1 MERTYIA
8 LVHKDL
14 DSDYGVSFPDLP
26 GCITVGSTL
35 EEAHEMAREA
45 LALHLEGLGAD
56 GDAVPPPGSADQ
68 ALVHEDA
75 FDAIALIVVEALP
88 ERTEEEARAEFEAF
102 LASDE
107 YQEIYGHPLTEDEL
121 DDLPDCKEPISE
133 ALAYG
138 IGLRPVTGAGAK
150 WIYAAL
156 VHEDPDRNFSVS
168 FPDLPGCIA
177 AGSVLKEACITARES
192 LALDLQEMAAHGISI
207 PTPSSANSIM
217 DRLDATDAVALV
229 VVEALPERTDV
240 EAHAEFETILAP
252 DEYREIYGE
261 VEGGHPDIDI
271 PSGTFRSL
279 ERQTGVKLQ

>member
-56 GDAVPPPGSADQ
+56 GEAVPPPGSADQ
-68 ALVHEDA
+68 ALAHEDA

-121 DDLPDCKEPISE
+121 DDLPDYEEPISE
-133 ALAYG
+133 ALAHG
-138 IGLRPVTGAGAK
+138 IGLRPVTAAGGK
-150 WIYAAL
+150 RIYAAL
-156 VHEDPDRNFSVS
+156 VRRDAYGIFDVS
-168 FPDLPGCIA
+168 FPDFPDCTA
-177 AGSVLKEACITARES
+177 DGSVLEEACKTARQA
-192 LALDLQEMAAHGISI
+192 LACHLENMAADGVSI
-207 PTPSSANSIM
+207 PKPSSAS
-217 DRLDATDAVALV
+217 DVLAHPDAADAIALI
-229 VVEALPERTDV
+229 VVEALPERAEEAQAALTTFESVAEYDGSYSGNGAIV
-240 EAHAEFETILAP
+240 ET
-252 DEYREIYGE
+252 
-261 VEGGHPDIDI
+261 V
-271 PSGTFRSL
+271 
-279 ERQTGVKLQ
+279 

>member
-56 GDAVPPPGSADQ
+56 GGAVPPPGSADQ
-68 ALVHEDA
+68 ALTHEDA

-121 DDLPDCKEPISE
+121 DDLPDYEEPVSA

-138 IGLRPVTGAGAK
+138 IGLRPVTGPGAK
-150 WIYAAL
+150 GIYAAL
-156 VHEDPDRNFSVS
+156 VRRDARGIFHVS
-168 FPDLPGCIA
+168 FPDFPDCTA
-177 AGSVLKEACITARES
+177 DGSVLEEACKTARPA
-192 LALDLQEMAAHGISI
+192 LACHLENMAADGASI
-207 PTPSSANSIM
+207 PKPSSASNV
-217 DRLDATDAVALV
+217 LAHPDAADAVALI
-229 VVEALPERTDV
+229 VVEALPERAK
-240 EAHAEFETILAP
+240 EAQGTLKSVAEYADSYNGNGAIAETA
-252 DEYREIYGE
+252 
-261 VEGGHPDIDI
+261 
-271 PSGTFRSL
+271 
-279 ERQTGVKLQ
+279 

>member
-56 GDAVPPPGSADQ
+56 GEAVPPPGSADQ
-68 ALVHEDA
+68 ALAHEDA

-121 DDLPDCKEPISE
+121 DDLPDYEEPISE
-133 ALAYG
+133 ALAHG
-138 IGLRPVTGAGAK
+138 IGLRPVTGAGGK
-150 WIYAAL
+150 RIYAAL
-156 VHEDPDRNFSVS
+156 VRCDAYGIFDVR
-168 FPDLPGCIA
+168 FPDFPDCTA
-177 AGSVLKEACITARES
+177 DGSVLEEACKTARQA
-192 LALDLQEMAAHGISI
+192 LACHLENMAVDGASI
-207 PTPSSANSIM
+207 PKPSSACNVLA
-217 DRLDATDAVALV
+217 DPDAADAIALI
-229 VVEALPERTDV
+229 VVEALPERAEEAQAALTTFESVAEYDGSYSGNGSIV
-240 EAHAEFETILAP
+240 ET
-252 DEYREIYGE
+252 
-261 VEGGHPDIDI
+261 V
-271 PSGTFRSL
+271 
-279 ERQTGVKLQ
+279 

>member
-56 GDAVPPPGSADQ
+56 GETVPSPGSADQ
-68 ALVHEDA
+68 ALAHEDA
-75 FDAIALIVVEALP
+75 FDAIALMVVEALP

-121 DDLPDCKEPISE
+121 DDLPDYEEPISE

-150 WIYAAL
+150 RIYAAL
-156 VHEDPDRNFSVS
+156 VRRDACGIFYVT
-168 FPDLPGCIA
+168 FPDFPDCTVD
-177 AGSVLKEACITARES
+177 GSVLEEACKTARQA
-192 LALDLQEMAAHGISI
+192 LACHLENMAADGASI
-207 PTPSSANSIM
+207 PKPSSASNV
-217 DRLDATDAVALV
+217 LVHPDAADAVALI
-229 VVEALPERTDV
+229 VVEALPERGK
-240 EAHAEFETILAP
+240 EAAP
-252 DEYREIYGE
+252 AAPSGVTASQEYGEIYGE
-261 VEGGHPDIDI
+261 TATV
-271 PSGTFRSL
+271 
-279 ERQTGVKLQ
+279 